1 MTTINLDDTLLS
13 EVIAVSHQKNAQ
25 EPVVKILADY
35 LLQHKKE
42 PLLFEKLRVVDDFSG
57 EDVDALFIRN
67 KDIT

>member
-1 MTTINLDDTLLS
+1 MTTITLDDDLLS
-13 EVIAVSHQKNAQ
+13 EVISVSRQKNAQ
-25 EPVVKILADY
+25 EAVMTILAEY